1 MYKNKDFLIYIY
13 TGDYSLIYCAIVAT
27 VISGRRHRNGWRSR
41 STGTATNKQKGPNND
56 FGLQSSHSLYDR
68 LLLHRFPST
77 QLLVQYRMHPH
88 ICGLVNERIYINRLV
103 NEESTQNLAR
113 DDDWA
118 EFLKS
123 WVPVSRSSYPI
134 HRACYSSTIPMG

>member
-1 MYKNKDFLIYIY
+1 MV
-13 TGDYSLIYCAIVAT
+13 GDHDQLGPLQ
-27 VISGRRHRNGWRSR
+27 ISKRAQINE
-41 STGTATNKQKGPNND
+41 

-77 QLLVQYRMHPH
+77 QLSVQYRMHPH

-103 NEESTQNLAR
+103 NDESTQNLAR

-123 WVPVSRSSYPI
+123 WVPVSRSSYSI
-134 HRACYSSTIPMG
+134 HPSLLFLNVSDGIDVCGQLSRS